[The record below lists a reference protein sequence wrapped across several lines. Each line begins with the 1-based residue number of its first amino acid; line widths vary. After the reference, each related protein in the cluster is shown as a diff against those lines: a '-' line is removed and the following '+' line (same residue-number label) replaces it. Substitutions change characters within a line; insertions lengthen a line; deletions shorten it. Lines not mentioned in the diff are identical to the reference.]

1 MTEAE
6 RATSDK
12 RLRYRVVNA
21 TDRLD
26 LRIAA
31 ADLRRRA
38 RTKAGVYVIIDGAG
52 APRRDQY
59 LRQVLKGALEA
70 LYIGS
75 SSHLGH
81 RANHLRCGLAGTNPR
96 HGFARFYFLEL
107 VGKHRLEDLVM
118 ILIPFS
124 PAYRLEGFLLEEHR
138 SQYGCYPP
146 GNQRRAGRTSARLEE
161 PWVPVSWAGLLG
173 RSKPPWSVMG

>member
-1 MTEAE
+1 MTEA
-6 RATSDK
+6 ACAASDK

-21 TDRLD
+21 TDQVG

-31 ADLRRRA
+31 ADLSRRA

-52 APRRDQY
+52 APSKDQR
-59 LRQVLKGALEA
+59 LRWVLNGTFET

-75 SSHLGH
+75 SSQLGH
-81 RANHLRCGLAGTNPR
+81 RASQLRCGLVGTNPR
-96 HGFARFYFLEL
+96 HGFSRFYFQEL
-107 VGKHRLEDLVM
+107 VGKHRLEDLAM

-124 PAYRLEGFLLEEHR
+124 PAYCLERFLIEEHLG
-138 SQYGCYPP
+138 QYGSYPA

-161 PWVPVSWAGLLG
+161 PWVPVSWPSLLG
-173 RSKPPWSVMG
+173 PSRPPCSVIG

>member
-1 MTEAE
+1 MTGAE

-21 TDRLD
+21 TDQVGLK
-26 LRIAA
+26 IAA

-52 APRRDQY
+52 APSRDQG
-59 LRQVLKGALEA
+59 LRRVLNGTFET

-75 SSHLGH
+75 SSQLGH
-81 RANHLRCGLAGTNPR
+81 RANQLRCGLVGTNPR
-96 HGFARFYFLEL
+96 HGFSRFYFQEL
-107 VGKHRLEDLVM
+107 VGKHRLEDLAM

-124 PAYRLEGFLLEEHR
+124 PAYCLEHFLLEEHLG
-138 SQYGCYPP
+138 QYGSYPAR
-146 GNQRRAGRTSARLEE
+146 NQRRAGRTSARLEE
-161 PWVPVSWAGLLG
+161 PWVPVSWPSLLG
-173 RSKPPWSVMG
+173 PSRPPCGVMG